1 MIKRI
6 LSTFINS
13 YAESLKLQERYR
25 LLVTRLGWVT
35 VAISCLALVFVMYHT
50 RLMFGLPLE
59 GGSLEGL
66 RLRMILW
73 IVVVVVLVPFVFFA
87 GMVFMNG
94 LLGLAMFAL
103 GRLTWAE
110 FAAFSWHAKYP
121 ASWYKPDVTTH

>member
-6 LSTFINS
+6 FSTLLGS

-66 RLRMILW
+66 RLRMVLW

-94 LLGLAMFAL
+94 LFGLLMFTL
-103 GRLTWAE
+103 GRMTWAE
-110 FAAFSWHAKYP
+110 FAAFSWRAEYP
-121 ASWYKPDVTTH
+121 ASWYEPDVAKH